1 MSGSRAAAL
10 LATGAAALAA
20 APGALAAAPRVPAMV
35 IARDGTRF
43 GPRTVPAGAARV
55 NACRVQA
62 GTPLAVLAAFNRA
75 GGPPFRA
82 RGECSALY
90 VFQIGRDRARGRAG
104 WVYKVGHRVGTT
116 AAADPTGP
124 FGSGRRLDGGQ
135 RVTWFWCVAAGRCQ
149 RTLEVVRPPRRVPAG
164 RGVRVAVRAYD
175 DNGRGVPA
183 RGARVALGRTT
194 AVTGADGTAV
204 LIARGHGH
212 QTLRAARR
220 GLVPA
225 FPEPVTV
232 G

>member
-1 MSGSRAAAL
+1 ML
-10 LATGAAALAA
+10 VATGAAALAA
-20 APGALAAAPRVPAMV
+20 APAALAAVPRVQAMV
-35 IARDGTRF
+35 IPPDGSRF
-43 GPRTVPAGAARV
+43 GPRTVRAVTARV
-55 NACRVQA
+55 NACRVPA
-62 GTPLAVLAAFNRA
+62 ATPLAVLDAFDRA

-104 WVYKVGHRVGTT
+104 WVYKVGHRLGTT
-116 AAADPTGP
+116 AAADPSGP
-124 FGSGRRLDGGQ
+124 FGTGRRLRGGQ
-135 RVTWFWCVAAGRCQ
+135 RVLWFWCVAARRCQ

-164 RGVRVAVRAYD
+164 RGVRVTVRAYD
-175 DNGRGVPA
+175 DNGRGVRA
-183 RGARVALGRTT
+183 GGVRVALGRTT

-204 LIARGHGH
+204 LMARGHGR

-225 FPEPVTV
+225 FPEPVVV